1 MRVQFSLGVA
11 ATLVASAASA
21 FAGTNGFINPAFRGQ
36 PGAQFTGWENFTVGI
51 GEPGNGGDLAGS
63 YNGAR
68 LYQTAAGALVLG
80 SGNIYNGSEK
90 SSFDIRYTGS
100 EPAAL
105 VYLQLRTLGT
115 ELDYGSV
122 KLIAAGESG
131 PVTLTTTYSELDRV
145 AFGPPPPA
153 PGSGSAVSTLWQW
166 DLSGLGAEY
175 FVISFQ
181 AAEIN
186 LSLDSAT
193 LDVQAIPEP
202 GVGALLAA
210 GSLLLVVRRRQR

>member
-1 MRVQFSLGVA
+1 MRVQLSLCA
-11 ATLVASAASA
+11 ATALIASALSA
-21 FAGTNGFINPAFRGQ
+21 LAGTNGFINPAFRGQ
-36 PGAQFTGWENFTVGI
+36 PGAHFTGWENFTVGI

-63 YNGAR
+63 YSGAR
-68 LYQTAAGALVLG
+68 LFQTAAGAQVLL
-80 SGNIYNGSEK
+80 SGNIYNGSGK
-90 SSFDIRYTGS
+90 SSFDIRYTGT
-100 EPAAL
+100 EPAGL
-105 VYLQLRTLGT
+105 VNLQLRTLGT

-131 PVTLTTTYSELDRV
+131 PVTLTTSHTELDRL

-202 GVGALLAA
+202 GLGALLAVGALLLAFR
-210 GSLLLVVRRRQR
+210 SRQR